1 MLNKIS
7 QENRHI
13 TVSLSFENEEVTKE
27 LVSPRTK
34 RVLSEERQ
42 KIMDDLSLFYSLQSK
57 QKQNDS
63 SSFQTSMSF
72 CH

>member
-63 SSFQTSMSF
+63 SSFQTSMYF